1 MRESISPR
9 LKAKHYRQ
17 VLKYVQSHEITG
29 LCYAITET
37 AQLHRWN
44 SHTLA
49 SMLVDL
55 RKNKPKVLLTRN
67 AFHYYPY
74 WWEAGNKKQRIEFLV
89 KLIAQ
94 NEQKSAVNMM
104 TIMAFC
110 AVTAACLI
118 GILAVCLL

>member
-1 MRESISPR
+1 MGWHKRLSPK
-9 LKAKHYRQ
+9 LKAKCYGQ
-17 VLKYVQSHEITG
+17 VLEYVQSHEITG
-29 LCYAITET
+29 LCYAVTET
-37 AQLHRWN
+37 AQLHGWN
-44 SHTLA
+44 FDTLH

-55 RKNKPKVLLTRN
+55 RKNKPRVLLTRK
-67 AFHYYPY
+67 YYPY
-74 WWEAGNKKQRIEFLV
+74 WWEAGKKKQRIEFLV

-110 AVTAACLI
+110 AVAAACLI